1 MAGFTLVPG
10 SGGGN
15 YTGVLTK
22 SIVFSGALIAF
33 LAGKDNLSSL
43 TRFVEMGVADKVL
56 ATGLTLASIIVP
68 NWISFE
74 NHTVRSRPPKY
85 PSSTGTDIV

>member
-1 MAGFTLVPG
+1 MASFNLIAGE
-10 SGGGN
+10 GGHN
-15 YTGVLTK
+15 YTGILTR

-33 LAGKDNLSSL
+33 LASMSRPTNIRPDRRKLMS
-43 TRFVEMGVADKVL
+43 AL

-74 NHTVRSRPPKY
+74 NHTVRGYLPPKSN
-85 PSSTGTDIV
+85 PEQLL